1 MAIRLR
7 RKFAVG
13 SVFLAYFWSGNM
25 VGLARAQAAEAELR
39 QIPFL
44 PPHSDM
50 APGDSL
56 ASRSLR

>member
-1 MAIRLR
+1 
-7 RKFAVG
+7 
-13 SVFLAYFWSGNM
+13 M